1 MPSPATLFLMLLLA
15 GVALW
20 VARRAVRARP
30 TRAANDDD
38 VDRDVLAAA
47 EEEVRDL
54 DAFAAPEDADDELPD
69 WGPGVPRP

>member
-1 MPSPATLFLMLLLA
+1 MPTPATLLLLLLLA

-20 VARRAVRARP
+20 IARRMVRAQS
-30 TRAANDDD
+30 TRRADDGD

-54 DAFAAPEDADDELPD
+54 DAFTTPEDADDELPD
-69 WGPGVPRP
+69 WGPGTPRT